1 MQASAF
7 MGIGYVKGEIMAT
20 YLVTGGAG
28 FIGSHLIDALLERGH
43 TVLCVD
49 NLSTGKIENIA
60 HVELNDRF
68 SFFKADIRDLESMR
82 SLMKG
87 VDFVFHEAALGSVQR
102 SVDDPL
108 TTHEVNATGTLNIF
122 IAARESAVKRVV
134 YASSS
139 SVYGDSE
146 TLPKV
151 ESMMPA
157 PKSPYAVSK
166 LVGEHYASVFTDL
179 YGLEVV
185 SLRYFNVFGPRQDPF
200 SDYAAVIPIFIR
212 QLLRGESPTIFGD
225 GAQSRDFTYVG
236 NVVRGNL
243 LACEAKGARGKV
255 FNVACGERM
264 DLNILL
270 NHLKSL
276 LAPYKDGVEALDPIY
291 GPPRPGDVKH
301 SLAGIDVARTWLGYT
316 PEFSVEEG
324 LKASIKW
331 YVENLQ

>member
-1 MQASAF
+1 
-7 MGIGYVKGEIMAT
+7 MAT

-28 FIGSHLIDALLERGH
+28 FIGSHLVDTLLERGH

-60 HVELNDRF
+60 DVELNEQF
-68 SFFKADIRDLESMR
+68 SFFKADIRDLETMR

-108 TTHEVNATGTLNIF
+108 TTHDVNVTGTLNVF

-151 ESMMPA
+151 ESMTPA

-179 YGLEVV
+179 YGLEIV

-212 QLLRGESPTIFGD
+212 QLLKGESPTIFGD
-225 GAQSRDFTYVG
+225 GTQSRDFTYVG
-236 NVVRGNL
+236 NVVKANL
-243 LACEAKGARGKV
+243 LACEAKGAEGKV
-255 FNVACGERM
+255 FNIACGERM
-264 DLNILL
+264 DLNTLL
-270 NHLKSL
+270 GHLKTL
-276 LAPYKDGVEALDPIY
+276 LSSYKDGVELLEPVF

-301 SLAGIDVARTWLGYT
+301 SLAGIEVAQTWLDYS

-324 LKASIKW
+324 LKASIEW
-331 YVENLQ
+331 YVENLR

>member
-1 MQASAF
+1 
-7 MGIGYVKGEIMAT
+7 MGIGHVKGEIMAT

-28 FIGSHLIDALLERGH
+28 FIGSHLVDALLKEGH

-49 NLSTGKIENIA
+49 NLSTGKVENIA

-68 SFFKADIRDLESMR
+68 SFFKADIRDLETMR
-82 SLMKG
+82 GLMKG
-87 VDFVFHEAALGSVQR
+87 VDYVFHEAALGSVQR

-108 TTHEVNATGTLNIF
+108 TTHEVNATGTLHVF

-151 ESMMPA
+151 ESMMPS

-225 GAQSRDFTYVG
+225 GTQSRDFTYVG
-236 NVVRGNL
+236 NVVRANL
-243 LACEAKGARGKV
+243 LASEAKGAGGKV

-264 DLNILL
+264 DLNTLL
-270 NHLKSL
+270 SHLKIL
-276 LAPYKDGVEALDPIY
+276 LAPYKDGVEALEPIY

-301 SLAGIDVARTWLGYT
+301 SLAGIDVAKAWIGYI

-324 LKASIKW
+324 LKDSIKW

>member
-1 MQASAF
+1 
-7 MGIGYVKGEIMAT
+7 MAT

-28 FIGSHLIDALLERGH
+28 FIGSHIVDALLEREH

-49 NLSTGKIENIA
+49 NLSTGKVENIA
-60 HVELNDRF
+60 HVELNERF
-68 SFFKADIRDLESMR
+68 SFFKADIRDLQTLR

-87 VDFVFHEAALGSVQR
+87 VDYVFHEAALGSVQR
-102 SVDDPL
+102 SVEDPA
-108 TTHEVNATGTLNIF
+108 TTHEVNATGTLNVLV
-122 IAARESAVKRVV
+122 AARESAVKRVV

-151 ESMMPA
+151 ESMSPA

-166 LVGEHYASVFTDL
+166 LVGEHYAAVFTDL

-212 QLLRGESPTIFGD
+212 QLLKGQSPTIFGD
-225 GAQSRDFTYVG
+225 GTQSRDFTYVG
-236 NVVRGNL
+236 NVVEANL
-243 LACEAKGARGKV
+243 LAASAKGAGGRV

-264 DLNILL
+264 DLNTLL
-270 NHLKSL
+270 KRLKTL
-276 LAPYKDGVEALDPIY
+276 LEPYKKGISALEPIF

-301 SLAGIDVARTWLGYT
+301 SLAGIDVAQTWLGYS
-316 PEFSVEEG
+316 PAYSVEEG
-324 LKASIKW
+324 LEASIAW
-331 YVENLQ
+331 YVENLG